1 VRGVIDIYQ
10 VGYQHDR
17 GDDTDNNIFFVCK
30 PPEKFKKSFLKMEGY
45 NSFRISPVHIYR
57 AIYICRTLKYLLRT
71 VKTGIMEI
79 IFKITDS
86 LSNLFKSMAMVYER
100 YASIRADPIRDRDT
114 YLMLYL
120 HRKSPSRTNTDIAE
134 EINKIKDVSNT
145 LCSQLRY
152 FQDCS
157 YKIVYA

>member
-1 VRGVIDIYQ
+1 MPY
-10 VGYQHDR
+10 
-17 GDDTDNNIFFVCK
+17 
-30 PPEKFKKSFLKMEGY
+30 LKIPIADSK
-45 NSFRISPVHIYR
+45 NSN
-57 AIYICRTLKYLLRT
+57 
-71 VKTGIMEI
+71 MEI

-134 EINKIKDVSNT
+134 DIIKMKDVSNT
-145 LCSQLRY
+145 LSSQL
-152 FQDCS
+152 
-157 YKIVYA
+157 